1 LSESISVNFHPVIP
15 FQYNHFFHNLNYSVT
30 GHGSM
35 GISNSIGSNTFNIL
49 LCLGL
54 PWLIKCSFLPAVEGQ
69 HYVGIH
75 SGGIGYSAVSLLSA
89 LFLLYATFLFSEFK
103 LDRKVGVIFLF
114 IYAVFLIMTALIE
127 LNTFFIVNLP
137 VCGQGN

>member
-1 LSESISVNFHPVIP
+1 
-15 FQYNHFFHNLNYSVT
+15 
-30 GHGSM
+30 M

-54 PWLIKCSFLPAVEGQ
+54 PWLIKCAFLPAVEGQ

-75 SGGIGYSAVSLLSA
+75 SGGVGYSAIFLLST
-89 LFLLYATFLFSEFK
+89 LFLLYAAFLFTKFK
-103 LDRKVGVIFLF
+103 LDRKVGVTFLLIYAIFLVM
-114 IYAVFLIMTALIE
+114 AALIE

-137 VCGQGN
+137 VCGQGS

>member
-1 LSESISVNFHPVIP
+1 MNSL
-15 FQYNHFFHNLNYSVT
+15 FQDYVLHNLSYSVT

-75 SGGIGYSAVSLLSA
+75 SSGIGFSAISLLSA
-89 LFLLYATFLFSEFK
+89 LLLLYTTFLFSKFK
-103 LDRKVGVIFLF
+103 LDRKVGVIFLCM
-114 IYAVFLIMTALIE
+114 YAVFLTISTLIE
-127 LNTFFIVNLP
+127 LNTFVIVNLP
-137 VCGQGN
+137 VCGQGH

>member
-1 LSESISVNFHPVIP
+1 
-15 FQYNHFFHNLNYSVT
+15 
-30 GHGSM
+30 M

-89 LFLLYATFLFSEFK
+89 LILLYATFLFSEFK

-114 IYAVFLIMTALIE
+114 IYAVLLIMAALIE

-137 VCGQGN
+137 VCGQGY